1 MTTHRGHSSDLRAR
15 CSQSSEKL
23 HKHLGLLLR
32 VAACQIARHL
42 AHISV
47 SDCEV
52 QRRLAC
58 CVPVDQAAIVEL
70 GSSGPDTADQSN
82 VHALA
87 PIILRSHPH
96 HSSGTAHSERLR
108 RVTTADL
115 TIKSAAWP
123 THNAV
128 RTQEAV
134 DSDLAIKTHASA
146 VGKLPSTR
154 PSRSHAGSPSAR
166 RERRA

>member
-1 MTTHRGHSSDLRAR
+1 MTTHRGHRSDLRAR

-42 AHISV
+42 AHISM

-52 QRRLAC
+52 QRRFAC

-87 PIILRSHPH
+87 PINIAQPP
-96 HSSGTAHSERLR
+96 SSLLWNSTQRMVATRPP
-108 RVTTADL
+108 ADL
-115 TIKSAAWP
+115 SMKS
-123 THNAV
+123 V
-128 RTQEAV
+128 RGQRTMPCEPR
-134 DSDLAIKTHASA
+134 K
-146 VGKLPSTR
+146 
-154 PSRSHAGSPSAR
+154 
-166 RERRA
+166 